1 MVQVTRSRFVLL
13 IYGVHSQLLRIL
25 TVTTKP
31 KLPDLCEYFVPRYA
45 IKWKDIGRL
54 LGVPEEELDIIGND
68 NQYKAKPCCVEMLK
82 WWLRSKTEGKAASWG
97 RLFTAVESP
106 AVSTVSSS
114 QEG

>member
-1 MVQVTRSRFVLL
+1 M
-13 IYGVHSQLLRIL
+13 
-25 TVTTKP
+25 TTKP

-82 WWLRSKTEGKAASWG
+82 WWLRSKTKGKTASWG
-97 RLFTAVESP
+97 RLFTVIESP
-106 AVSTVSSS
+106 AVSSS